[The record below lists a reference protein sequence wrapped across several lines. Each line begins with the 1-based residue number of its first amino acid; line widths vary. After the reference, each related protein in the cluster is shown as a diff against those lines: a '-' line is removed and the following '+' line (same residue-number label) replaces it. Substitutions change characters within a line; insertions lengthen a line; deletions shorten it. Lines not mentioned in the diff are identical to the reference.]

1 MNCANHPVVAAVA
14 FCREC
19 GKPMCEECQQPAL
32 GSVYCAEHLPVAAA
46 HPATA
51 PPLIPSYAA
60 SPYTAPVS
68 DHPVADPSVHPALA
82 LILGFAPGVGAIYN
96 GQYAKGLIHAVIF
109 GLLVSIESNLH
120 HQSLEAFIGVM
131 IGVWVIYQAFEAFHT
146 ARKRRYGIAVEEFSS
161 LFDIHQSHGRFPVG
175 AILLIGIGFV
185 LLLENTGV
193 ISLDEF
199 ERYWPAILI
208 LAGVYLLYVRVN
220 PAEHK
225 SRSVDGEVRR

>member
-1 MNCANHPVVAAVA
+1 
-14 FCREC
+14 
-19 GKPMCEECQQPAL
+19 
-32 GSVYCAEHLPVAAA
+32 
-46 HPATA
+46 
-51 PPLIPSYAA
+51 
-60 SPYTAPVS
+60 
-68 DHPVADPSVHPALA
+68 
-82 LILGFAPGVGAIYN
+82 VGAIYN

-120 HQSLEAFIGVM
+120 HEGLAAFIGVM

-208 LAGVYLLYVRVN
+208 LAGVYLLYARVN